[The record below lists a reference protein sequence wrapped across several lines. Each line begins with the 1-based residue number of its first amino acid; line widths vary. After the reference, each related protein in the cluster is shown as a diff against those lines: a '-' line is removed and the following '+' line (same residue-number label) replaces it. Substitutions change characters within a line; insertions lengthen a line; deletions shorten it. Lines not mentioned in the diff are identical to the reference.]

1 MEKNFP
7 DQISDLP
14 VKMFK
19 LVSGES
25 IIAYTHDLDDESNG
39 ALIGIEEPMKVQ
51 VEDLDSHYVMTP
63 WLPFSNQKLH
73 VLEDFNVMLTS
84 EVKDDVK
91 SHYMKI
97 ILDEIQNDASPVPAL
112 LMPPPHG
119 VGALPLGGITQKAK

>member
-7 DQISDLP
+7 QEISDLP

-73 VLEDFNVMLTS
+73 VLEDFNVMVTTD
-84 EVKDDVK
+84 VTDDVK
-91 SHYMKI
+91 AHYMKI
-97 ILDEIQNDASPVPAL
+97 ILDEIQTDKEMVEEQMKIMKGNSTT
-112 LMPPPHG
+112 H
-119 VGALPLGGITQKAK
+119 

>member
-1 MEKNFP
+1 MEKKFP
-7 DQISDLP
+7 DHISDLP

-25 IIAYTHDLDDESNG
+25 IIAYTHDLDDESGG

-73 VLEDFNVMLTS
+73 VLEDFNVMVTTD
-84 EVKDDVK
+84 VTDDVK
-91 SHYMKI
+91 AHYMKI
-97 ILDEIQNDASPVPAL
+97 ILDEIRTDNEMVEEQMKIMKGNSTT
-112 LMPPPHG
+112 H
-119 VGALPLGGITQKAK
+119 

>member
-7 DQISDLP
+7 QEISDLP

-73 VLEDFNVMLTS
+73 VLEEFNVMITTD
-84 EVKDDVK
+84 VTDDVK
-91 SHYMKI
+91 AHYMKI
-97 ILDEIQNDASPVPAL
+97 ILDEIQTDKEMVEEQMKIMKGNSTT
-112 LMPPPHG
+112 H
-119 VGALPLGGITQKAK
+119 

>member
-1 MEKNFP
+1 MDKDFP
-7 DQISDLP
+7 HEISDLP
-14 VKMFK
+14 VKFFK

-73 VLEDFNVMLTS
+73 VLEDFNVMVTTD
-84 EVKDDVK
+84 VTDDVK
-91 SHYMKI
+91 AHYMKI
-97 ILDEIQNDASPVPAL
+97 ILDEIQTDKEMMEEQVRVMKGNATT
-112 LMPPPHG
+112 H
-119 VGALPLGGITQKAK
+119 

>member
-84 EVKDDVK
+84 EVNDDVK

-97 ILDEIQNDASPVPAL
+97 ILDEIQHDSEIIEEQMKMVKGNATT
-112 LMPPPHG
+112 H
-119 VGALPLGGITQKAK
+119 